1 MSLFVI
7 VWVGFVSV
15 GAVLPIFLLNIKIHS
30 SPVCSKKKLSTNYEE
45 RFGAGVW
52 SVGLR
57 IIDTTTWTFI

>member
-30 SPVCSKKKLSTNYEE
+30 SPVCSKKNYQPTMKKDL
-45 RFGAGVW
+45 GPGCGQW
-52 SVGLR
+52 G
-57 IIDTTTWTFI
+57 